1 MSHFRFSKPSVR
13 TLPLLLSGSKPE
25 QKSISN
31 LLGQMVRLNFLPR
44 AKLDFLKFV
53 VGNFPRDFLDQFSI
67 WNIFETVATF
77 KTPNLMQ
84 VELLSRQTQ
93 HLVKGKQSG
102 EERKFVENWP
112 LLYKRRESALKFYT
126 P

>member
-1 MSHFRFSKPSVR
+1 M
-13 TLPLLLSGSKPE
+13 LLSGSKPE

-44 AKLDFLKFV
+44 AKLDFFKFV
-53 VGNFPRDFLDQFSI
+53 VVSFLRDFLDQFSI
-67 WNIFETVATF
+67 WNIFKTVATF

-93 HLVKGKQSG
+93 HLVKGKQTG
-102 EERKFVENWP
+102 EERRFVENWP
-112 LLYKRRESALKFYT
+112 LL
-126 P
+126 